1 MENKLINYLFE
12 KGFLDMDTI
21 IKEYA
26 NKDLSLTTY
35 TLLKKIEEDYKS
47 KKD

>member
-12 KGFLDMDTI
+12 NGFLNMDAI

-26 NKDLSLTTY
+26 DKDLSLTTY
-35 TLLKKIEEDYKS
+35 TLLKKFEEDC
-47 KKD
+47 KKEI